1 MSMILRAP
9 SYFYVITSEVEM
21 REEAANSS
29 KVVSQ
34 ARFAEEVKVRE
45 IKGEWSLI
53 TTPDGYSGW
62 AHSHALVFSE
72 IMYETAIKTSRLKA
86 HLYSVEATEYGPILS
101 LPYGSPLKL
110 MDDSNAQWLIV
121 ALPNGQCAFIQRGDV
136 AVEPPLNKK
145 QDLVHFSQKFMELP
159 YTWGGRTSFG
169 YDCSGF
175 VQMLYGQIG
184 IHLQRDA
191 KQQILDDRFQE
202 VSLDDLEPGDLIFFG
217 KTDGKI
223 GHVGMSI
230 GKDRFIHASSRENSP
245 WIRISSLHA
254 AEWNGNPETYYSLRI
269 GRQLIAPQPLQ
280 N

>member
-1 MSMILRAP
+1 MSMIHRAA
-9 SYFYVITSEVEM
+9 SYFYVMEPMVEM
-21 REEAANSS
+21 REEAANFS
-29 KVVSQ
+29 KIVSQ
-34 ARFAEEVKVRE
+34 ARFAEKVQIQE

-62 AHSHALVFSE
+62 APSKA
-72 IMYETAIKTSRLKA
+72 IITANKMYETAIKTSRLSA
-86 HLYSVEATEYGPILS
+86 HLYSVDDTEYGPILS

-110 MDDSNAQWLIV
+110 MDDSNAGWLEV
-121 ALPNGQCAFIQRGDV
+121 ELPNGQSAFIQRGDV

-175 VQMLYGQIG
+175 VQMLYNQIG

-191 KQQILDDRFQE
+191 KQQILDERFQE

-217 KTDGKI
+217 KKDGKI

-230 GKDRFIHASSRENSP
+230 GNDLFIHASSRENSP

-269 GRQLIAPQPLQ
+269 GRQLIARQPLQ
-280 N
+280 D